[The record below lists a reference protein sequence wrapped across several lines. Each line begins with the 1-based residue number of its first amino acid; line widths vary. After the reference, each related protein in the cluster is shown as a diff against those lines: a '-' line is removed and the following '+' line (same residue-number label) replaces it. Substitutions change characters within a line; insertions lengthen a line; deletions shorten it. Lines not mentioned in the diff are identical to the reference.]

1 MALFVLDVGVTDFI
15 KDWSNAEYVVSHHT
29 GLSTPPKWRCL
40 SLVPPGALT
49 ALRSQRGEAVYKYEA
64 LRLPLVTSLFQS
76 IMQSVPSPMFY
87 FCSGFCCPILY
98 IVYHALCCSS
108 NLLKMLFHY
117 YFYLPWK
124 KWKWAGRG
132 GLLVDS
138 LFKVHSG
145 KLSEG
150 TVYWPRTQTPGGE
163 EEDPFLKS
171 WLETQVFTS
180 PQDRYKGFL
189 GKQWESLGL
198 SLKVRK
204 HPSGN

>member
-1 MALFVLDVGVTDFI
+1 MSILEQGVTDFI
-15 KDWSNAEYVVSHHT
+15 KDWSNAEYVASHHT
-29 GLSTPPKWRCL
+29 GLSTPQKRRCL
-40 SLVPPGALT
+40 SPVPPGALT
-49 ALRSQRGEAVYKYEA
+49 ALRSRRGEAVYKYEA

-132 GLLVDS
+132 GLLADS

-145 KLSEG
+145 KLSTDQGPKLLEERKKSQSSNHDLRPRYSPHLMTG
-150 TVYWPRTQTPGGE
+150 TKDSWKNGGRVWGYHW
-163 EEDPFLKS
+163 K
-171 WLETQVFTS
+171 
-180 PQDRYKGFL
+180 
-189 GKQWESLGL
+189 
-198 SLKVRK
+198 
-204 HPSGN
+204 